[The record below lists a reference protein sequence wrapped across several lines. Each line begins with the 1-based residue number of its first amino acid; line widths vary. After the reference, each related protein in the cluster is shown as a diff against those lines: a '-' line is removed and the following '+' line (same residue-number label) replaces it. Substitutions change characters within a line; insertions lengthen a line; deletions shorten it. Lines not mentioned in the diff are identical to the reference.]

1 VEDGLIVVKQ
11 MVTIIKKLPVKMFLQ
26 WVQIHKYR

>member
-1 VEDGLIVVKQ
+1 VVKQ